1 MSRQPRVVHVT
12 TTDISLALLLGPQL
26 AAFRAAG
33 YEVIGASAPGPYVER
48 LAALGVTH
56 VPLRYATR
64 SMAPLRDVAALGEL
78 TRVFSR
84 LRPDIVHTH
93 NPKPGVYGRLA
104 ARLARV
110 PVVVNTVHG
119 LYAQPGDRWARRTVV
134 YGLERIAAKCSQA
147 ELCQNVEDIPVLERL
162 GVPSRK
168 LHLLGNGIDLDQFDP
183 ANVSAGARKS
193 LRSSWNIPDDA
204 IVCGVVGRLVWEKG
218 YREVIEAAS
227 MLRADVPDLH
237 IVVVGMRDVAK
248 AEALS
253 AADIDAAHALGNIHF
268 VGESDD
274 MASCYAAFDLYAL
287 ASYREGFPRSAMEA
301 AAMGLPVV
309 ATDIRGCRQV
319 VDRGQTGLLVR
330 PRDAAALAEAIRT
343 VATDFVLRSEMADA
357 AYAKARVDFDQRRC
371 IDITLRVVRVAAGR
385 RLPEGRRMTDGRIR
399 LAELDDAWRL
409 ADMHARRINEG
420 FLASLGPVFLGRLY
434 RRVVRSP
441 RAFAMVAEENGRVV
455 AFCAAAENV
464 GRLYREF
471 MVRDGI
477 QAGVASAP
485 RLVRSLPHVLQTLRY
500 PATTGELPDAEILA
514 VVTDTEV
521 ASKGWG
527 SLVLH
532 ETLDEL
538 ERRGCSS
545 VKVVAGAS
553 NESALRLYGR
563 CGFAPLQQI
572 SIHDD
577 VQSEVLV
584 WASS

>member
-1 MSRQPRVVHVT
+1 
-12 TTDISLALLLGPQL
+12 
-26 AAFRAAG
+26 
-33 YEVIGASAPGPYVER
+33 
-48 LAALGVTH
+48 
-56 VPLRYATR
+56 
-64 SMAPLRDVAALGEL
+64 
-78 TRVFSR
+78 
-84 LRPDIVHTH
+84 
-93 NPKPGVYGRLA
+93 
-104 ARLARV
+104 
-110 PVVVNTVHG
+110 
-119 LYAQPGDRWARRTVV
+119 
-134 YGLERIAAKCSQA
+134 
-147 ELCQNVEDIPVLERL
+147 
-162 GVPSRK
+162 
-168 LHLLGNGIDLDQFDP
+168 
-183 ANVSAGARKS
+183 
-193 LRSSWNIPDDA
+193 
-204 IVCGVVGRLVWEKG
+204 
-218 YREVIEAAS
+218 
-227 MLRADVPDLH
+227 
-237 IVVVGMRDVAK
+237 
-248 AEALS
+248 
-253 AADIDAAHALGNIHF
+253 
-268 VGESDD
+268 

-319 VDRGQTGLLVR
+319 VDDGRNGLLV
-330 PRDAAALAEAIRT
+330 PAHDAGALAAAIRT
-343 VATDFVLRSEMADA
+343 LATDPVRRSEMAGA
-357 AYAKARVDFDQRRC
+357 GRAKARADFDQQRC
-371 IDITLRVVRVAAGR
+371 IDVTLHAYESLLGNVHAVVA
-385 RLPEGRRMTDGRIR
+385 RMNDDACIR
-399 LAELDDAWRL
+399 FAELDDAWRL

-441 RAFAMVAEENGRVV
+441 RAFAIVAEEDGRVV

-485 RLVRSLPHVLQTLRY
+485 RLVRSLPHVLETLRY
-500 PATTGELPDAEILA
+500 PAATGELPDAEILA

-532 ETLDEL
+532 ETLAEL

-553 NESALRLYGR
+553 NEAALRLYER

-577 VQSEVLV
+577 VRSEVLV